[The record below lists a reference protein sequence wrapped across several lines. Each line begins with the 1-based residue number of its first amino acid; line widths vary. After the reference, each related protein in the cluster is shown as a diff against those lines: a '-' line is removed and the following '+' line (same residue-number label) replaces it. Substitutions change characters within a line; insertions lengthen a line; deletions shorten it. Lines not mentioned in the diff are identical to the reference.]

1 MEYSKDISALL
12 GNQKPHSYHV
22 IEDPKSVISVISP
35 LLPLWKS
42 LCFCF
47 FFKKTAICSFSFL
60 RKGRNRLV

>member
-47 FFKKTAICSFSFL
+47 FFKKLQFALFLFSE
-60 RKGRNRLV
+60 RGGTD